1 MNAAPPNDT
10 RAASSLPP
18 LPEETRATLAGLRIG
33 CVGYLN
39 ARPLIA
45 PYSGPVHFDH
55 PAPLARSLVE
65 GKLDAALVPVFEALR
80 NPTFPIVDGV
90 AIAADGPV
98 WSVFVAWRKSL
109 RDIVLDPASLT
120 SANLCRVLIERA
132 NFHPGGGIIPE
143 DTARLLIGNQA
154 IEFRRIHG
162 ESYRY
167 LDLAEEWKKRTG
179 LPFVFAVW
187 LLRPELPDPEAA
199 AEAFRQV
206 AIVGREAIPR
216 LAAREPDPAFT
227 RRYLGE
233 HLSYDLG
240 EAEKEG
246 LAFYRQLLVL
256 NSRLPSAREPLQWV

>member
-1 MNAAPPNDT
+1 MTSAYPNPPPTDD
-10 RAASSLPP
+10 SLPP
-18 LPEETRATLAGLRIG
+18 LPEAVRTTLAGLRIG

-45 PYSGPVHFDH
+45 PWEGPVHFDH
-55 PAPLARSLVE
+55 PAPLARALVK
-65 GKLDAALVPVFEALR
+65 GTLDVALVPVFEALR
-80 NPTFPIVDGV
+80 NPGFPIVDGV

-98 WSVFVAWRKSL
+98 WSVFVAWQKSL

-120 SANLCRVLIERA
+120 SANLCRVLLEGS
-132 NFHPGGGIIPE
+132 NFHPGGGIIP
-143 DTARLLIGNQA
+143 DSTARLLIGNQA

-162 ESYRY
+162 NAYRY
-167 LDLAEEWKKRTG
+167 LDLAQEWKKRTG

-187 LLRPELPDPEAA
+187 LLRPELPNPEAV
-199 AEAFRQV
+199 AEAFRQL
-206 AIVGREAIPR
+206 ALEGRGAIPQ
-216 LAAREPDPAFT
+216 LAAREADPDFA

-233 HLSYDLG
+233 YLSYDLG

-256 NSRLPSAREPLQWV
+256 NGRLPSGREPLRWV